1 MVALKNK
8 LLSRQIQ
15 RFFGSGQ
22 SVPEKMM
29 DFLHIVEE
37 TYCGYDGDIE
47 LLQNSIEISSSEL
60 RSAYRKQQEYI
71 ISQQN
76 LLEKIQEAIFKL
88 QDENAAVD
96 DEMRTKSYDSDYLI
110 NILLKHIEEKKATEI
125 KLRKLSQAVEQSSAS
140 VVITNLDGEI
150 EYVNPKFTESTGYT
164 FDEVVGK
171 NPRILKSGNQP
182 RESYK
187 KLWENISE
195 GKVWR
200 GEFHNRKKNGE
211 LFWESASISAI
222 TSPDGEI
229 THYLA
234 VKDDITKR
242 KQVEAD
248 LKLAKEQAEAAN
260 RAKSEFLAS
269 MSHEIRTPMNSILG
283 FSEVML
289 NTTNDPKQKSFLKT
303 ILDSGKT
310 LLLLINDILDL
321 SKIEA
326 GRMEISP
333 EPADLRVIVNEMK
346 QIFDQKAKEKN
357 LDFIVEID
365 ADFPQTVLIDEIRF
379 RQILLNLTGNAI
391 KFTHKGYVKI
401 QITVLRDENGFIDFE
416 ISVIDTGIGVAEKDK
431 QRIFESFTQQS
442 GQDTRKYAGT
452 GLGLTITKRLCEL
465 MNGKIGVE
473 SEKGIYSRFFA
484 RFYDIKYSDE
494 VIEQNNFYT
503 WDEDELIFV
512 GSKILVVDDVPFNRS
527 LVLTYLENH
536 NLQLFEAENGE
547 MAIELCNGYDFDL
560 ILMDIRMPGMNGYEA
575 TELIKNTR
583 KLAHIPV
590 IALTASTMKSDFDKV
605 QYLFE
610 GYLRKPIQK
619 KSLINELIKFLPFEQ
634 QTKNEAVSQ
643 IETFPVNKISYS
655 DISAEVKTLFNK
667 ELCPEIEKQ
676 VNCMIIDGL
685 EALVLKLMEFAELHA
700 VGQLLDKTNDLKESI
715 ESFDIER
722 IQASLYA
729 IVSIF
734 NDKPVLDEPN

>member
-333 EPADLRVIVNEMK
+333 EPAD
-346 QIFDQKAKEKN
+346 
-357 LDFIVEID
+357 
-365 ADFPQTVLIDEIRF
+365 
-379 RQILLNLTGNAI
+379 
-391 KFTHKGYVKI
+391 
-401 QITVLRDENGFIDFE
+401 
-416 ISVIDTGIGVAEKDK
+416 
-431 QRIFESFTQQS
+431 
-442 GQDTRKYAGT
+442 
-452 GLGLTITKRLCEL
+452 
-465 MNGKIGVE
+465 
-473 SEKGIYSRFFA
+473 
-484 RFYDIKYSDE
+484 
-494 VIEQNNFYT
+494 
-503 WDEDELIFV
+503 
-512 GSKILVVDDVPFNRS
+512 
-527 LVLTYLENH
+527 
-536 NLQLFEAENGE
+536 
-547 MAIELCNGYDFDL
+547 
-560 ILMDIRMPGMNGYEA
+560 
-575 TELIKNTR
+575 
-583 KLAHIPV
+583 
-590 IALTASTMKSDFDKV
+590 
-605 QYLFE
+605 
-610 GYLRKPIQK
+610 
-619 KSLINELIKFLPFEQ
+619 
-634 QTKNEAVSQ
+634 
-643 IETFPVNKISYS
+643 
-655 DISAEVKTLFNK
+655 
-667 ELCPEIEKQ
+667 
-676 VNCMIIDGL
+676 
-685 EALVLKLMEFAELHA
+685 
-700 VGQLLDKTNDLKESI
+700 
-715 ESFDIER
+715 
-722 IQASLYA
+722 
-729 IVSIF
+729 
-734 NDKPVLDEPN
+734 